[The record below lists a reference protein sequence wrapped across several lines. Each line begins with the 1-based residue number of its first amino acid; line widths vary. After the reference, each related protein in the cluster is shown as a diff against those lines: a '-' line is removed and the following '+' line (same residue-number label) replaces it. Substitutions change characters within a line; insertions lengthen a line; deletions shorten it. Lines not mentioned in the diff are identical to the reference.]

1 MKPPEKSDAPQEES
15 PKEYKKR
22 SLSSR
27 EQFQLEEDR
36 RFFGLGKL
44 LRLSRDLFSNLLYRV
59 NYGFGGRHTLPLKER
74 LILRIQA
81 PRIEKLTTTPIS
93 FPNSPRYVCIK
104 TIGYGTLHIEPYM
117 ENNKELKAFEVSI
130 NEVSEHTF
138 ALPLHVSFRIYVRN
152 YMGKGCLK
160 KSQLYDFPKRE
171 YSIIPF
177 RKNREIQSFQEG
189 KSKSD
194 FAIRFLPTPD
204 IVELESNSDKHK
216 QRLLQLIDTSSV
228 PELGFAKKNIHVEQ
242 SAKQSI
248 ETLRSFCT
256 NFRKAQQQSKLEIPK
271 ITSHHFAPEEKL

>member
-1 MKPPEKSDAPQEES
+1 MLTTLLVKCSSISARFPA
-15 PKEYKKR
+15 YKKR

-93 FPNSPRYVCIK
+93 FPDSPSYVCIK

-117 ENNKELKAFEVSI
+117 ENNKELEAFEVSI

-152 YMGKGCLK
+152 YMGKGCLE

-177 RKNREIQSFQEG
+177 QKNRN
-189 KSKSD
+189 
-194 FAIRFLPTPD
+194 R
-204 IVELESNSDKHK
+204 
-216 QRLLQLIDTSSV
+216 LQLQLLSSLMQTYLQHLLH
-228 PELGFAKKNIHVEQ
+228 LGHV
-242 SAKQSI
+242 
-248 ETLRSFCT
+248 L
-256 NFRKAQQQSKLEIPK
+256 QQIQ
-271 ITSHHFAPEEKL
+271 H